1 MECLLNFGAK
11 GVENRNS
18 GVLFLYDNSTCL
30 MGLLREVNELM
41 NVKHK
46 YSAWCVVNTEG
57 VLGVVVNT
65 KTILQEIF
73 T

>member
-1 MECLLNFGAK
+1 
-11 GVENRNS
+11 
-18 GVLFLYDNSTCL
+18 

-46 YSAWCVVNTEG
+46 YSAWYVVNTKG
-57 VLGVVVNT
+57 ILGVVVNT

>member
-1 MECLLNFGAK
+1 
-11 GVENRNS
+11 
-18 GVLFLYDNSTCL
+18 

-46 YSAWCVVNTEG
+46 YSAWYVVITKG